1 MEIRSTYKYARI
13 SPFKVREVTREIQ
26 GLPVSAALDLLAFT
40 PKKAAF
46 LIGKTLKSAIANA
59 ENNANLKPDGLVVK
73 EATVGEGPTLK
84 RIMARARG
92 SASQI
97 LKRTSH
103 IRIVL
108 SDEIAVETR
117 ETRKAKRKAEKR
129 AAKKD
134 DAGEATQGAAAGV
147 GSRVSEAEAGS
158 RRPRNN
164 HSKFM
169 GQKVNPIGFRLNVN
183 RDWRSRWYASPQEFP
198 TFLHNDLKIRDY
210 VKKKLQF
217 AAVAK
222 IVIERAWNSIRVT
235 IHTARPGIVIGR
247 KGAEIEKMTEEIS
260 KMADGKQVKID
271 IQEIKTPELDA
282 QLVAENVALQI
293 ERRIAYRRAMK
304 KAVQT
309 AMDFGAE
316 GIKLRSS
323 GRLNGAEISRSEW
336 YREGKIP
343 LHTLRT
349 PIDYGFAEANTVYG
363 KIGVKCWI
371 CRKEERPA
379 EPPPAPAAPPPPPPE
394 PAEV

>member
-1 MEIRSTYKYARI
+1 KSGEEKGERVEGGKRGDGGESG
-13 SPFKVREVTREIQ
+13 KVREARQER
-26 GLPVSAALDLLAFT
+26 
-40 PKKAAF
+40 KK
-46 LIGKTLKSAIANA
+46 I
-59 ENNANLKPDGLVVK
+59 D
-73 EATVGEGPTLK
+73 
-84 RIMARARG
+84 
-92 SASQI
+92 
-97 LKRTSH
+97 
-103 IRIVL
+103 
-108 SDEIAVETR
+108 
-117 ETRKAKRKAEKR
+117 
-129 AAKKD
+129 
-134 DAGEATQGAAAGV
+134 
-147 GSRVSEAEAGS
+147 
-158 RRPRNN
+158 
-164 HSKFM
+164 FM
-169 GQKVNPIGFRLNVN
+169 GQKVNPIGFRLAVN
-183 RDWRSRWYASPQEFP
+183 RDWRSRWYASPQEMP
-198 TFLHNDLKIRDY
+198 EFLHSDLEIRAY

-260 KMADGKQVKID
+260 KMAQGKQIKID

-316 GIKLRSS
+316 GIRLRSS

-349 PIDYGFAEANTVYG
+349 PIDYGFSEANTVYG

-371 CRKEERPA
+371 CKKQEEAPA
-379 EPPPAPAAPPPPPPE
+379 EQRQESAPPPPPIPTE
-394 PAEV
+394 PAGAA

>member
-1 MEIRSTYKYARI
+1 MEVRSTYKYARI

-108 SDEIAVETR
+108 SDEIAIETR
-117 ETRKAKRKAEKR
+117 ETRKAKRKAKR
-129 AAKKD
+129 KRQRRTVRAKRRRM
-134 DAGEATQGAAAGV
+134 Q
-147 GSRVSEAEAGS
+147 
-158 RRPRNN
+158 RPRRIKSQRTEADSEDQETNR
-164 HSKFM
+164 SKFM
-169 GQKVNPIGFRLNVN
+169 GQKVNPIGFRLSVN

-198 TFLHNDLKIRDY
+198 AFLHNDLKIRDY

-271 IQEIKTPELDA
+271 IQEIKTPEIDA

-323 GRLNGAEISRSEW
+323 GS
-336 YREGKIP
+336 
-343 LHTLRT
+343 T
-349 PIDYGFAEANTVYG
+349 
-363 KIGVKCWI
+363 
-371 CRKEERPA
+371 ERR
-379 EPPPAPAAPPPPPPE
+379 
-394 PAEV
+394 